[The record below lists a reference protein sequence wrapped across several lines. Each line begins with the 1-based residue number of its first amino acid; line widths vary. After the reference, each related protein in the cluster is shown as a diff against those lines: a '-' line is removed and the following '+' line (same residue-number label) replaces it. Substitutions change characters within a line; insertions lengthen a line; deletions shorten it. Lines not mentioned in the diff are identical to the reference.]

1 VSRSNVFVS
10 DTSALVADSLQA
22 AYFRGML
29 ADERAVVAQHLAEAR
44 ARLAK
49 RFEAGELHG
58 ISRLRQEI
66 RVREA
71 EERNLDRLIDALDRR
86 FAARRSV
93 IG

>member
-1 VSRSNVFVS
+1 VNRSNVFVS
-10 DTSALVADSLQA
+10 DTAARVADSLQA

-49 RFEAGELHG
+49 RFQAGELHG
-58 ISRLRQEI
+58 VSRLKQEI

-71 EERNLDRLIDALDRR
+71 EERNLDNLIDALDRR
-86 FAARRSV
+86 FGARWTAS
-93 IG
+93 G